1 MAKAFKRIT
10 DTNFEHSI
18 ITANLA
24 QRNSTLNLEVV
35 NLSIK
40 QMKPQQPLTE
50 LSTEELNKKAKTLKI
65 ATIFMGFSV
74 LIMLICGII
83 VSMKKGFSAL
93 TVTPLAFAPLL
104 IIFSSQ
110 LKQVNNELKKRETA

>member
-1 MAKAFKRIT
+1 
-10 DTNFEHSI
+10 
-18 ITANLA
+18 
-24 QRNSTLNLEVV
+24 
-35 NLSIK
+35 
-40 QMKPQQPLTE
+40 MKPQPFTE

-93 TVTPLAFAPLL
+93 SVTPIAFAPLL
-104 IIFSSQ
+104 IIFSMQ
-110 LKQVNNELKKRETA
+110 LKQVNNELKKRKTA

>member
-1 MAKAFKRIT
+1 
-10 DTNFEHSI
+10 
-18 ITANLA
+18 
-24 QRNSTLNLEVV
+24 
-35 NLSIK
+35 
-40 QMKPQQPLTE
+40 MKPQQPLTE

-65 ATIFMGFSV
+65 ATIFMSFSM

-93 TVTPLAFAPLL
+93 TVTPLGFAPLL